1 MFDLHYDGKLFD
13 SGNLTVI
20 VVCWADR
27 ALENVWQ
34 YYGWAVTDEL
44 PDWSIRLYSGI
55 VIWKYLFQSY
65 SFSEQQNSNYVLF
78 PHNSYITHTN
88 RFRLQTMSHADSA
101 FDVIT
106 PDKRW
111 RPLHNLSRTSL
122 WFLCRAVLL
131 CRLLLKS
138 DSGYVICWWWVIGL
152 EVSSYYH
159 CTAGDRQDTNTRHT
173 Q

>member
-27 ALENVWQ
+27 ALEMSDNIMDGLLQ
-34 YYGWAVTDEL
+34 MNYPTD
-44 PDWSIRLYSGI
+44 LYDCI
-55 VIWKYLFQSY
+55 VIWRYLFQSY

-78 PHNSYITHTN
+78 PHNSYSTHTN
-88 RFRLQTMSHADSA
+88 SFRLQTMSHADSA

-159 CTAGDRQDTNTRHT
+159 WTAGDRQDTNTRHT